1 VAMVIAT
8 VLLFH
13 PLLELGS
20 TIGQVTISLSS
31 LYYSSTTLAFPFDS
45 PLDFP
50 NLEIRVLVH
59 RSCSL
64 VHPCFVALG

>member
-1 VAMVIAT
+1 VAVAIAT
-8 VLLFH
+8 VLLLH

-31 LYYSSTTLAFPFDS
+31 LYYSSATVVFPFDS

-50 NLEIRVLVH
+50 NLEIRVSVH
-59 RSCSL
+59 
-64 VHPCFVALG
+64 